1 MNTSLTKNVADF
13 LHAPIQHFIG
23 GTSKPSADG
32 AVEQVLN
39 PSDGSPLATV
49 GMGGAAEIDAA
60 VSAAWKAFP
69 AWSGL
74 SPSERASKLHRFAEL
89 LEKHAT
95 DLALLESLDVGKAI
109 SAAEGFDI
117 PFGIEC
123 LRYFADLSTHAHY
136 DVPLAIK
143 NIEARTHRAPY
154 GVCGFIFPWNFPFTL
169 LLWGI
174 APALAAGNTV
184 VVKPSEVTPLSSLF
198 VARLSAEAGLP
209 DGVIN
214 LVVGNG
220 AAAGAALAGHPLIK
234 RMSFTGSP
242 EVGKKIGEVCGRN
255 LVPCKLEL
263 GGKGAAIIFDDVD
276 VDATARKLAGAITL
290 NTGQVCCTAT
300 RWLVHEKIYDAF
312 VEKAAAAL
320 KETKIGPGI
329 DRETQMGPVVSEV
342 QQRRIVNYI
351 EEGVKEGAEIVLAG
365 GTAAPSGGERGF
377 YVQPSLLAGS
387 PENVCCREE
396 IFGPTAFLLKFKDEA
411 AGVHLVNR
419 LRYGLANSVWT
430 NDLKRAGRIAEQM
443 IAGNSWINAHNV
455 FAYGL
460 PYGGVNLS
468 GLGGGVNSPETFFDY
483 LRAQTIARPLS

>member
-1 MNTSLTKNVADF
+1 MKTQLTPNVADF
-13 LHAPIQHFIG
+13 LRTPVGHFIG
-23 GTSKPSADG
+23 GKWDAG
-32 AVEQVLN
+32 AGNAMAQVLN
-39 PSDGSPLATV
+39 PSDGSALAAIA
-49 GMGGAAEIDAA
+49 MGGAAEVDQA

-69 AWSGL
+69 AWSAL
-74 SPSERASKLHRFAEL
+74 SPGERAVYLHRFAEQ
-89 LEKHAT
+89 LEKHAA

-109 SAAEGFDI
+109 TAAEGFDV

-123 LRYFADLSTHAHY
+123 LRYFANLSTQAHY

-143 NIEARTHRAPY
+143 NIEARVHRAPY

-198 VARLSAEAGLP
+198 AAKLAAEAGIP

-214 LVVGNG
+214 LVTGDG
-220 AAAGAALAGHPLIK
+220 PSAGAALAAHPRVK

-242 EVGKKIGEVCGRN
+242 ETGKKIGELCGRN

-263 GGKGAAIIFDDVD
+263 GGKGAAVVFDDVD
-276 VDATARKLAGAITL
+276 VEVAAQKLAGAITL

-300 RWLVHEKIYDAF
+300 RWLIHEKIYDRF
-312 VEKAAAAL
+312 VDQAVAAL
-320 KETKIGPGI
+320 KETKTGPGPE
-329 DRETQMGPVVSEV
+329 RETQMGPLVSET
-342 QQRRIVNYI
+342 QRQRVLRYLEN
-351 EEGVKEGAEIVLAG
+351 GVKEGAETILPG
-365 GTAAPSGGERGF
+365 GTAAPRGYEGGF

-396 IFGPTAFLLKFKDEA
+396 IFGPSAFLLKFKDEKA
-411 AGVHLVNR
+411 AVSLVNQ
-419 LRYGLANSVWT
+419 LAYGLANSVWSA
-430 NDLKRAGRIAEQM
+430 DLKRAGRIAEQM
-443 IAGNSWINAHNV
+443 AAGNSWINAHNV

-460 PYGGVNLS
+460 PYGGINLS
-468 GLGGGVNSPETFFDY
+468 GFGGGVNSSETFNDY
-483 LRAQTIARPLS
+483 LRPQTIARPLA